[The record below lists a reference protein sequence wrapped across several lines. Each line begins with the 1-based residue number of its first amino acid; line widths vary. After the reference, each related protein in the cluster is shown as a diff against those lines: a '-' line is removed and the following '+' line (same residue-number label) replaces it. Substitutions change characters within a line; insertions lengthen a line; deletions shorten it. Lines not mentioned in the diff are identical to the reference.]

1 MVPCG
6 ADLSN
11 GPHAH
16 EARRRAWT
24 VQRWCRSDFEKVRI
38 VGITI
43 VADLLHPFVEGFRGL
58 RISDFGEAGDGRMI
72 KADPASL
79 ALGLIGI

>member
-1 MVPCG
+1 MKLVEGHGRCKG
-6 ADLSN
+6 GVADLLDP
-11 GPHAH
+11 G
-16 EARRRAWT
+16 
-24 VQRWCRSDFEKVRI
+24 SDFEKVRI